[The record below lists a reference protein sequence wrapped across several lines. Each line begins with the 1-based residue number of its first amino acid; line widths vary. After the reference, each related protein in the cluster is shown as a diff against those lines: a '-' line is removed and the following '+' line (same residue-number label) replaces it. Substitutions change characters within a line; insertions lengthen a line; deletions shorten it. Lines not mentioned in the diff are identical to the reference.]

1 MRQSGFITYRERFS
15 NPAGIRS
22 SRKPNNRDHMHMPKA
37 KLLLVDDEPAFIEI
51 LAQRLRKRS
60 FDVACINSGQGALNR
75 LVGHDNPDVIILDL
89 KMPGLGGIET
99 TQRIKNKWPIIEV
112 ILLTGHATV
121 ESAVNALKQ
130 GAFDYLMKPYELD
143 ELLKKIKAAINRKR
157 SHEAQIREIQMKPYI
172 SERERAESIAR
183 ILDAAR
189 RGKSDG

>member
-1 MRQSGFITYRERFS
+1 
-15 NPAGIRS
+15 
-22 SRKPNNRDHMHMPKA
+22 MHMPKA